1 MVFSQSMITPSAS
14 ISLIGFGEAGSILGE
29 ELARRGCSVRAWDIL
44 LADASLQSRMRH
56 RIALARAD
64 ATGSLAEALRGAKL
78 VISAVTATAAA
89 QVARDSAP
97 LLSAGQIFFD
107 INSVSPGVKRASAA
121 LMEAAGVHYI
131 DAAVMA
137 PVPPQRLAVPMLLGG
152 ARAAEL
158 SPALNAMGFATRAVS
173 AEVGVASAIKMCR
186 SVMIKG
192 IEALTVECL
201 LAARHYGAEQA
212 VLQSLAATLPGMG
225 WAEAQ
230 PDYLISR
237 VAEHGRRR
245 AAEMREVAATVQGA
259 GFAPH
264 MSLATAARQ
273 DALVDD
279 MQAAG
284 ITYDPVRAFSWREL
298 ADALMQQPAPRGE
311 LP

>member
-1 MVFSQSMITPSAS
+1 MITPSAS
-14 ISLIGFGEAGSILGE
+14 IAFIGFGEAGAILGE
-29 ELARRGCSVRAWDIL
+29 ELARRGCAVRAWDIL
-44 LADASLQSRMRH
+44 LADPQMYSRMRH
-56 RIALARAD
+56 RIELARAE
-64 ATGSLAEALRGAKL
+64 AAASLADALRGAKL

-89 QVARDSAP
+89 DVARDSAA
-97 LLSAGQIFFD
+97 LLATGQIYFD
-107 INSVSPGVKRASAA
+107 INSVAPGTKRASAA
-121 LMEAAGVHYI
+121 LIEAAGAHYI

-137 PVPPQRLAVPMLLGG
+137 PVPPQRLAAPMLLGG

-158 SPALNAMGFATRAVS
+158 SPTLNALGFATRAVS
-173 AEVGVASAIKMCR
+173 QEVGVASAIKMCR

-212 VLQSLAATLPGMG
+212 VLQSLAATFPSMG
-225 WAEAQ
+225 WAAAQ

-259 GFAPH
+259 GLSPH
-264 MSLATAARQ
+264 MALATAARQ
-273 DALVDD
+273 DALIDD

-284 ITYDPVRAFSWREL
+284 IAYDASRAFSWLEL
-298 ADALMQQPAPRGE
+298 ADALSPQPVPRAE

>member
-1 MVFSQSMITPSAS
+1 
-14 ISLIGFGEAGSILGE
+14 
-29 ELARRGCSVRAWDIL
+29 
-44 LADASLQSRMRH
+44 MRH
-56 RIALARAD
+56 RIELARAD
-64 ATGSLAEALRGAKL
+64 VASGLADALRGTKL
-78 VISAVTATAAA
+78 IISAVTATCACD
-89 QVARDSAP
+89 VARDTAA
-97 LLSAGQIFFD
+97 LLTAGQIYVD
-107 INSVSPGVKRASAA
+107 LNSVSPATKRANAA
-121 LMEAAGVHYI
+121 LVEAAGGHYI

-158 SPALNAMGFATRAVS
+158 SPALNALGFATRAVS
-173 AEVGVASAIKMCR
+173 PEVGVASAIKMCR

-201 LAARHYGAEQA
+201 LAARHHGAESA
-212 VLQSLAATLPGMG
+212 VLQSLAATFPGMG

-245 AAEMREVAATVQGA
+245 AAEMREVAATVQDA
-259 GFAPH
+259 GLVPH
-264 MSLATAARQ
+264 MALATAARH

-279 MQAAG
+279 MAAAG
-284 ITYDPVRAFSWREL
+284 IAYDPSRAFSWREL
-298 ADALMQQPAPRGE
+298 ADALLPQSVPRAE

>member
-1 MVFSQSMITPSAS
+1 MITPSAG
-14 ISLIGFGEAGSILGE
+14 IALVGFGEAGSILGE

-44 LADASLQSRMRH
+44 LADPSQQARMRH
-56 RIALARAD
+56 RIELARAEAAD
-64 ATGSLAEALRGAKL
+64 SLAHALRGAKL

-89 QVARDSAP
+89 DVARDAAP
-97 LLSAGQIFFD
+97 LLASGQVFFD
-107 INSVSPGVKRASAA
+107 INSVSPGVKRANAA
-121 LMEAAGVHYI
+121 LVEAVGAHYI

-158 SPALNAMGFATRAVS
+158 STALNLLGLATRAVS
-173 AEVGVASAIKMCR
+173 AEIGVASAIKMCR

-201 LAARHYGAEQA
+201 LAARHYGAEEA
-212 VLQSLAATLPGMG
+212 VLKSLAATFPSMG

-245 AAEMREVAATVQGA
+245 AAEMREVAATVAGA
-259 GFAPH
+259 GLAPH
-264 MSLATAARQ
+264 MALATAARQ

-284 ITYDPVRAFSWREL
+284 IAYDSAHDFSWREL
-298 ADALMQQPAPRGE
+298 ADALLKQPVPRGE

>member
-1 MVFSQSMITPSAS
+1 MITPSAS
-14 ISLIGFGEAGSILGE
+14 IALIGFGEAGAILGE
-29 ELARRGCSVRAWDIL
+29 ELARRGCGVRAWDIL
-44 LADASLQSRMRH
+44 LADGAQQARMRH
-56 RIALARAD
+56 RIELARAD
-64 ATGSLAEALRGAKL
+64 AAGSLAQALRGAKL
-78 VISAVTATAAA
+78 VISAVTANAAGE
-89 QVARDSAP
+89 VARDSAAH
-97 LLSAGQIFFD
+97 LVAGQVYFD
-107 INSVSPGVKRASAA
+107 INSVSPAVKRANATCV
-121 LMEAAGVHYI
+121 EAVGAHYI

-152 ARAAEL
+152 GRAAEL
-158 SPALNAMGFATRAVS
+158 SPSLNALGFATRVVA

-212 VLQSLAATLPGMG
+212 VLQSLAATFPSMG

-245 AAEMREVAATVQGA
+245 AAEMREVAATVQDA
-259 GFAPH
+259 GLAPH
-264 MSLATAARQ
+264 MALATAARQ

-284 ITYDPVRAFSWREL
+284 IAYDASQAFSWREL
-298 ADALMQQPAPRGE
+298 ADALLQQPVPRGE